1 MLFKEPLRKQLFVD
15 PKVQG
20 ALVYRVILYWVFCL
34 IAMGLMLL
42 SWRILTGPAR
52 LFYTQ
57 IDDMWYFHGP
67 ALVASL
73 LLLPLVVIDIIRV
86 SNRFTGP
93 LLRLRRSM
101 RGLASGERVEP
112 LYFREGDFWKDF
124 ADEFNEVIARVQS
137 EPPPEPDP
145 EADEAAQPVAVGAE

>member
-1 MLFKEPLRKQLFVD
+1 
-15 PKVQG
+15 
-20 ALVYRVILYWVFCL
+20 
-34 IAMGLMLL
+34 
-42 SWRILTGPAR
+42 
-52 LFYTQ
+52 
-57 IDDMWYFHGP
+57 MWYFHGP